1 MNLPYTGDFNP
12 GKKLHHVA
20 VIFYCLYH
28 KINIPLDIGIYKI
41 LSKDIHW
48 LRSYQAACH
57 IFSGLRLLWRPG
69 AAESQKTRYTGLN
82 KPPCPGGHN
91 KP

>member
-1 MNLPYTGDFNP
+1 MGTNLLYAGVFNP

-48 LRSYQAACH
+48 LRSYLAACV
-57 IFSGLRLLWRPG
+57 INGSDSVTL
-69 AAESQKTRYTGLN
+69 QKKVALSFLMLN
-82 KPPCPGGHN
+82 N
-91 KP
+91 D